1 MDGERQKAA
10 VAAFMKRTYDR
21 GLTTATGGNISARC
35 GSIML
40 ITPSGKDKASL
51 TSDDIASVDIETGE
65 NLSPG
70 KRLSIE
76 TEMHRLVYANNCE
89 ILSIVHAHPV
99 FASLFSATDCKIDT
113 SIIAESWYLLGDVR
127 KVPYQ
132 RMGSREL
139 AEAVAEYS
147 AGSYALLMENH
158 GAIAFGRTL
167 LEAFDRLECLEQSA
181 KLTYLSHSVTI
192 NPLDEIR
199 KTAIAAMR

>member
-1 MDGERQKAA
+1 MDIEVMKGDI
-10 VAAFMKRTYDR
+10 AAFMKRTYDR

-99 FASLFSATDCKIDT
+99 FASLFSASDCKIDT

-127 KVPYQ
+127 
-132 RMGSREL
+132 
-139 AEAVAEYS
+139 
-147 AGSYALLMENH
+147 
-158 GAIAFGRTL
+158 
-167 LEAFDRLECLEQSA
+167 
-181 KLTYLSHSVTI
+181 
-192 NPLDEIR
+192 
-199 KTAIAAMR
+199 

>member
-1 MDGERQKAA
+1 MASFKEGLARFR
-10 VAAFMKRTYDR
+10 AFRR
-21 GLTTATGGNISARC
+21 EAEARIS
-35 GSIML
+35 
-40 ITPSGKDKASL
+40 
-51 TSDDIASVDIETGE
+51 E
-65 NLSPG
+65 
-70 KRLSIE
+70 
-76 TEMHRLVYANNCE
+76 LV
-89 ILSIVHAHPV
+89 
-99 FASLFSATDCKIDT
+99 
-113 SIIAESWYLLGDVR
+113 ES
-127 KVPYQ
+127 
-132 RMGSREL
+132 GSREL